1 MKRVVFLRNVKER
14 PFEAA
19 LFFAKILKI
28 VRFVKSIL
36 QFFSNTCLIIVHFL
50 VRFAIVGLKKK
61 L

>member
-1 MKRVVFLRNVKER
+1 MSHPETGGER

-36 QFFSNTCLIIVHFL
+36 QSFSNTCLIIVYFL